1 MEKKGKH
8 AVFNLFFRRN
18 YHVYLPLSAAVAAGV
33 HLHMSHVQRVDLIG
47 YHEYGSVK
55 YPQTGMVYDMDAQ
68 PMAQPELD
76 ALRDAFA
83 TRGLTVQLGG

>member
-33 HLHMSHVQRVDLIG
+33 HLLFCRG
-47 YHEYGSVK
+47 ER
-55 YPQTGMVYDMDAQ
+55 
-68 PMAQPELD
+68 
-76 ALRDAFA
+76 LRGEAVPDIAERAGFCLRLWGDFCGA
-83 TRGLTVQLGG
+83 WRLCRDGREFPDPV